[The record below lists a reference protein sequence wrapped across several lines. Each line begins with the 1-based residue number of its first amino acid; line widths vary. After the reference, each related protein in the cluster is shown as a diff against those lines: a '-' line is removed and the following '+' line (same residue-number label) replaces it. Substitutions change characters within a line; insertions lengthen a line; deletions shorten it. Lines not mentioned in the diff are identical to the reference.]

1 MNPHDK
7 TIERFKGVNAILN
20 GHFVLSS
27 GLHSDTYVQ
36 CAKVT
41 EHPALGEEVC
51 RSLADMW
58 RGKKIDVVA
67 GPAYGGIILA
77 YELARA
83 LKARAVFFERVEG
96 KFALRRGFSL
106 SSQDEVLVAEDVVTT
121 GGSAQEVLSLVRQM
135 GARLVGVTS
144 LVYRGQGNFAD
155 TDYKYLVSL
164 TPPVYKPEECPFCKE
179 KIPVT
184 KPGSRTVRA

>member
-1 MNPHDK
+1 MAMERQDNIID
-7 TIERFKGVNAILN
+7 RFKGVNAILK

-41 EHPALGEEVC
+41 EHPTLAEEVC
-51 RSLADMW
+51 RSLAEMW

-83 LKARAVFFERVEG
+83 LKSRAVFFERVDG
-96 KFALRRGFSL
+96 KFSLRRGFAL
-106 SSQDEVLVAEDVVTT
+106 QSQDQVLVAEDVVTT

-135 GARLVGVTS
+135 GAHVVGVTS

-155 TDYKYLVSL
+155 TEYKHLVSL
-164 TPPVYKPEECPFCKE
+164 TPPLYKPEECPLCKE
-179 KIPVT
+179 KVPVS
-184 KPGSRTVRA
+184 KPGSRT